1 MESSPTC
8 TAEIKYP
15 TLMPM
20 IFAKKAIE
28 VANTRSLLGN
38 HRSAIIPGAL
48 SYQNYVEDI
57 KNGETKKMVNL

>member
-1 MESSPTC
+1 
-8 TAEIKYP
+8 
-15 TLMPM
+15 M